1 MKRRMQYHKPTADA
15 TTLAKKIASNRTKQ
29 EDGEEDVKTST
40 VAKGNVGH

>member
-1 MKRRMQYHKPTADA
+1 MQYRKPTADA
-15 TTLAKKIASNRTKQ
+15 TALAKKIASNRTKQ